1 MKFSTTILC
10 VAFII
15 NVGWAQDTH
24 TETNTNLGIEFS
36 HPTTWTLTPKVD
48 GYLLGSTRLEG
59 FILIRVQ
66 SYKTLKK
73 MKAAMQNGIAQED
86 GNLLTLLNELQPFG
100 ENGLAGMYEGM
111 VDEQKVRGFMMAK
124 LDTKNG
130 KGAITIVLAP
140 ETRFN
145 QSHMDALKII
155 ARSLKFL

>member
-15 NVGWAQDTH
+15 NVSWAQDTH
-24 TETNTNLGIEFS
+24 TETNSSLGIEFA
-36 HPTTWTLTPKVD
+36 HPTNWTLTPKED

-59 FILIRVQ
+59 FILVRVQ

-73 MKAAMQNGIAQED
+73 MKAAMQNGITQED
-86 GNLLTLLNELQPFG
+86 GSQLTLLNELQPFG

-111 VDEQKVRGFMMAK
+111 VDEQKVRGFMMCK
-124 LDTKNG
+124 LDAK
-130 KGAITIVLAP
+130 KGIGAFIIVVAP

-155 ARSLKFL
+155 ARTLNFI